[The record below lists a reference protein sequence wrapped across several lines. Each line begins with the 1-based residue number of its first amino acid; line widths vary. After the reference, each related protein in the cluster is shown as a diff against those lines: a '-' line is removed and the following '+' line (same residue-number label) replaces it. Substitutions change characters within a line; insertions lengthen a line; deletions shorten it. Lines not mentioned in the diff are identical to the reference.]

1 MPFVDKAGVHIA
13 TPVFDGA
20 REQDVFNTIKL
31 AGLPETGKTKL
42 LDGRT
47 GEPFENDVTVGC
59 VYMLKLHHLVDDKIH
74 ARSTGPY
81 SLVTQQPLGGKAQ
94 FGGQRFGEM
103 EVWALEAY
111 GASYTLQEILTV
123 KSDDVIGRVKA
134 YEAIVKGNNI
144 PEPGVPES
152 FKVLIKE
159 LQSIAL
165 DIKVLSGDSKEI
177 DIRDEEEEE
186 IKAHRAKS
194 EQVPPPADPAPVPD
208 SEPDPDSDPD
218 SIDDSFEEFEP
229 DSVDSDMDFN
239 FNQSEEQD
247 LSFDNF
253 DNLYQAIDDYKDYD
267 E

>member
-1 MPFVDKAGVHIA
+1 M
-13 TPVFDGA
+13 
-20 REQDVFNTIKL
+20 
-31 AGLPETGKTKL
+31 
-42 LDGRT
+42 
-47 GEPFENDVTVGC
+47 
-59 VYMLKLHHLVDDKIH
+59 
-74 ARSTGPY
+74 
-81 SLVTQQPLGGKAQ
+81 
-94 FGGQRFGEM
+94 
-103 EVWALEAY
+103 
-111 GASYTLQEILTV
+111 

-194 EQVPPPADPAPVPD
+194 ELLPVPPAPDLPADSNSD
-208 SEPDPDSDPD
+208 SEPDSDSDPD
-218 SIDDSFEEFEP
+218 SSDDVSDIDFVP
-229 DSVDSDMDFN
+229 DSLDSDIDFP
-239 FNQSEEQD
+239 FSQQEQD

-253 DNLYQAIDDYKDYD
+253 DNLYHDSIDDYKDYD